1 MIIYNIIS
9 FSCFFII
16 LHENNQ
22 FEKILLIFIILV
34 KKIDIIFHYFENRF
48 YYKIQLII
56 KDLNMIYQFIFL
68 FNNF

>member
-34 KKIDIIFHYFENRF
+34 KQIDIIFHYFENRF

-68 FNNF
+68 FNDF